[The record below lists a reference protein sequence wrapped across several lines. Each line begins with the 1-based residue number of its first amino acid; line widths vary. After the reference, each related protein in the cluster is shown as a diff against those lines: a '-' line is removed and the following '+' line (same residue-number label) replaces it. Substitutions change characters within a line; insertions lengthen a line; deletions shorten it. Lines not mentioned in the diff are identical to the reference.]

1 MPTAVSAYGYDV
13 AMPKID
19 LQRPLSV
26 PAVPARAAVS
36 SIMHEIAEEK
46 GEWSDFSLYVAL
58 SAVGLPDVGYIAIP
72 ATIESLEESLEPR
85 HQIAFTMHARR
96 SPDLFPKFAGAIGID
111 STGPS
116 NGLVWLG
123 GEYAVPMSGIGN
135 LVNQHLARGTADLS
149 LRNMLNELADAIQAR
164 VERRE
169 MDRARYRLVFN
180 TGD

>member
-1 MPTAVSAYGYDV
+1 
-13 AMPKID
+13 MPKID

-26 PAVPARAAVS
+26 PAVPARSAIS
-36 SIMHEIAEEK
+36 SIMHEIAESK

-58 SAVGLPDVGYIAIP
+58 ATLGLPDVGYIAIP
-72 ATIESLEESLEPR
+72 VAIELTSETLEPR
-85 HQIAFTMHARR
+85 HEIGFTLHARR
-96 SPDLFPKFAGAIGID
+96 SPDLFPKFKGGVGID

-116 NGLVWLG
+116 NALVWLG
-123 GEYAVPMSGIGN
+123 GEYEVPMSGFGN
-135 LVNQHLARGTADLS
+135 VLNQHLARGTADQS

-169 MDRARYRLVFN
+169 MDRARYRLIFN

>member
-1 MPTAVSAYGYDV
+1 MPGAVSACGYDD

-26 PAVPARAAVS
+26 PAVPARAAIS
-36 SIMHEIAEEK
+36 SIMHEIAGAK

-58 SAVGLPDVGYIAIP
+58 ATLGLPDVGYIAIP
-72 ATIESLEESLEPR
+72 VTIELLSETLEPR
-85 HQIAFTMHARR
+85 HEIAFTMHARR
-96 SPDLFPKFAGAIGID
+96 SPQLFPKFTGSIGID

-116 NGLVWLG
+116 NALLWLG
-123 GEYAVPMSGIGN
+123 GDYDMPMSGLGN
-135 LVNQHLARGTADLS
+135 LVNRHLAGNTAEQS
-149 LRNMLNELADAIQAR
+149 LQNMLTELAGAVQAR

-169 MDRARYRLVFN
+169 MDRARYRLIFN